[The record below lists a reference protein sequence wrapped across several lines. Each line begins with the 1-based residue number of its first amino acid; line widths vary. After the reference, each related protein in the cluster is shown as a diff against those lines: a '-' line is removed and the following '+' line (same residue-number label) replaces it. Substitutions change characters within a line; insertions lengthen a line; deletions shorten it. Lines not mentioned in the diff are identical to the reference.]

1 MVGGLIMTTGEKLQN
16 LRKKSNYTQE
26 ELADVMNVSR
36 QAISKW
42 ESDVAF
48 PETEKLIALS
58 KLYKCS
64 IDYLLNNEN
73 DNPNIAITKEVRV
86 VNRPYNKRRLPLIIS
101 SLSTYFLLFFIYS
114 FPWLV
119 SERPSINGR
128 GEIIDVNESFY
139 SLTLLRYDLF
149 TNAMALKYLCIGTIV
164 FMAFQ
169 ITICYLYIVFDFKGF
184 KIAARISNIILF
196 VLMSLFVCLTFTL
209 RGYNLINWMAP
220 FYIAFAL
227 TLILVAIQYAIPQIR
242 KTR

>member
-1 MVGGLIMTTGEKLQN
+1 MTTGEKLQN
-16 LRKKSNYTQE
+16 LRKKNNYTQE

-73 DNPNIAITKEVRV
+73 DDPNITITKEVRV

-101 SLSTYFLLFFIYS
+101 SLSTYFILFFIYS

-119 SERPSINGR
+119 SDGYFINHR
-128 GEIIDVNESFY
+128 GELLTVNESFY
-139 SLTLLRYDLF
+139 SLTLLTYDPF

-169 ITICYLYIVFDFKGF
+169 ITVCYMYVVFDFKGF
-184 KIAARISNIILF
+184 KTAIRIFNIILF
-196 VLMSLFVCLTFTL
+196 ILIFVFFGGLSIAL
-209 RGYNLINWMAP
+209 RSDSNINWMPP
-220 FYIAFAL
+220 FYIALAL
-227 TLILVAIQYAIPQIR
+227 TFILTVIQYAVPQIR

>member
-1 MVGGLIMTTGEKLQN
+1 MTTGEKLSS
-16 LRKKSNYTQE
+16 LRKQNNYTQE
-26 ELADVMNVSR
+26 ELADIMNVSR
-36 QAISKW
+36 QSVSRW
-42 ESDVAF
+42 ESDVSF
-48 PETEKLIALS
+48 PETEKLVALS

-73 DNPNIAITKEVRV
+73 DNPNIAVTKEVRV
-86 VNRPYNKRRLPLIIS
+86 VKAQYNKRRLPLIIS

-164 FMAFQ
+164 FMMLQ
-169 ITICYLYIVFDFKGF
+169 ITICYMYIVFDFKGF

-209 RGYNLINWMAP
+209 RGYHLINWMAP

-227 TLILVAIQYAIPQIR
+227 TLILVVIQYAIPQIR

>member
-16 LRKKSNYTQE
+16 LRKKNNYTQE

-48 PETEKLIALS
+48 PETEKLIVLS

-86 VNRPYNKRRLPLIIS
+86 VTKPYNKRRLPLIIS
-101 SLSTYFLLFFIYS
+101 SLSTYFILFFLYS

-119 SERPSINGR
+119 SDGYFINHR
-128 GEIIDVNESFY
+128 GEILTVNESFY
-139 SLTLLRYDLF
+139 SLTLLTYDPF
-149 TNAMALKYLCIGTIV
+149 TNGMALKYLCVGTIV

-169 ITICYLYIVFDFKGF
+169 ITACYMYVVFDFKGF
-184 KIAARISNIILF
+184 KTAIRISNIILF
-196 VLMSLFVCLTFTL
+196 ILIFVFFGGLTLTL
-209 RGYNLINWMAP
+209 RSDHVNWMPP
-220 FYIAFAL
+220 FYIALAL
-227 TLILVAIQYAIPQIR
+227 TLILAVVQYAVPQIR

>member
-1 MVGGLIMTTGEKLQN
+1 MTTGEKLQN
-16 LRKKSNYTQE
+16 LRKKNNYTQE

-73 DNPNIAITKEVRV
+73 DDPNIAITKEVRV
-86 VNRPYNKRRLPLIIS
+86 VNRPYNKRRLPLLIS

-196 VLMSLFVCLTFTL
+196 VLMSLFVCLTFNL
-209 RGYNLINWMAP
+209 RDYNLINWVAP

-227 TLILVAIQYAIPQIR
+227 TLILVVIQYAIPQIR

>member
-1 MVGGLIMTTGEKLQN
+1 MTTGEKLQN

-73 DNPNIAITKEVRV
+73 DNPNIAVTKEVRV
-86 VNRPYNKRRLPLIIS
+86 VKAQYNKRRLPLIIS

-119 SERPSINGR
+119 SERPTINGR
-128 GEIIDVNESFY
+128 GEIIAVNESFY

-164 FMAFQ
+164 FMMFQ
-169 ITICYLYIVFDFKGF
+169 ITICYMYIVFDFKGF

-227 TLILVAIQYAIPQIR
+227 TLILAVVQYAVKPIR
-242 KTR
+242 VTR

>member
-1 MVGGLIMTTGEKLQN
+1 MTTGEKLSS
-16 LRKKSNYTQE
+16 LRKQNNYTQE
-26 ELADVMNVSR
+26 ELADIMDVSR
-36 QAISKW
+36 QSVSRW
-42 ESDVAF
+42 ESDASF
-48 PETEKLIALS
+48 PETEKLVALS

-73 DNPNIAITKEVRV
+73 DDPNIAITKEVRV
-86 VNRPYNKRRLPLIIS
+86 VKAQYNKRRLPLIIS

-119 SERPSINGR
+119 NERPTINGR

-139 SLTLLRYDLF
+139 SLTLLRYNLF

-209 RGYNLINWMAP
+209 RGSNFINWMAP
-220 FYIAFAL
+220 FYIALAL
-227 TLILVAIQYAIPQIR
+227 TLILAVVQYAIPQIR

>member
-1 MVGGLIMTTGEKLQN
+1 MTTGEKLQN

-73 DNPNIAITKEVRV
+73 DDPNIAITKEVRV
-86 VNRPYNKRRLPLIIS
+86 VNRPYNKRRLPLLIS

-119 SERPSINGR
+119 SERPTINGR

-149 TNAMALKYLCIGTIV
+149 TNAMALKYLCVGTIV

-209 RGYNLINWMAP
+209 RGSNLINWMAP

-227 TLILVAIQYAIPQIR
+227 TLILVVVQYAVPQIR

>member
-1 MVGGLIMTTGEKLQN
+1 MTTGEKLQN
-16 LRKKSNYTQE
+16 LRKKNNYTQE

-73 DNPNIAITKEVRV
+73 DDPKITITKEVRV

-128 GEIIDVNESFY
+128 GEIIDVNENFY

-164 FMAFQ
+164 FMVFQ
-169 ITICYLYIVFDFKGF
+169 ITICYMYIVFDFKGF

-209 RGYNLINWMAP
+209 RGSNLINWMAP

-227 TLILVAIQYAIPQIR
+227 TLILVVIQYAIPQIR
-242 KTR
+242 RTR